1 MSKSSAEMRQKKKKN
16 NSLSFLFLLHTVS
29 NEATSNKIKSEHG
42 EAAERNGWRQ
52 TVMQRELERRNVL
65 DEHEHETE
73 TRK

>member
-1 MSKSSAEMRQKKKKN
+1 M
-16 NSLSFLFLLHTVS
+16 S